1 VKNSCPGPNR
11 FAAAIYAER
20 QTSPSAFAW
29 LLLLAGLFQA
39 PAGHAQAFTSL
50 AIAPAQP
57 TVNIGG
63 TTQLTATATYSDG
76 SSDNVSSSVAW
87 SSADPRLVNVSSSG
101 VASGS
106 ATGSVVITASYQG
119 KTASVTISS
128 SIGSV
133 QWSGPLTITQG
144 GTYSGNWKSTDP
156 HTPAVTVATTA
167 PVLIENSYL
176 TGPSDLIAAPYYG
189 NNITVRNVI
198 GLGVNPNVLGQA
210 NGLFVNVISPSLLDV
225 ENCYFE
231 SVLFGV
237 YVRGYGGNRD
247 GTQTITILNNRGR
260 NILGL
265 ESNGN
270 NGYLTGET
278 NWQWAHAIQLSEIN
292 SVPGITIA
300 WNEIINYPNQS
311 LVNENINMY
320 DSGGTSTSPAEFH
333 DNYIQGAYAY
343 NPPVDAYNGGGYV
356 TDGSGSDTVAT
367 ASAFNSVYNNQI
379 VGTVNMAIEFSS
391 GHDNVAYNNRA
402 VSSGLLADGVE
413 IPAQN
418 VGLAIDDIY
427 GNIENGSMYNN
438 DMYSNT
444 VGWMCWAARCAANG
458 YRNDEYFPNDSSD
471 YSTNTSI
478 AANPITLQAENNEYT
493 TWLQKIASNQM
504 VVGPV
509 VAGSTST
516 VGTSG
521 TQAAA
526 ILSST
531 AWYNIVNNNSSLCVD
546 ALSWGYLNG
555 TAVVQ
560 YTCGAAQYNQEWQFQ
575 PTDSGY
581 YRVVNRNAL
590 NRAGQN
596 LVWDVNGGPSA
607 TADQINIQL
616 WTYVGGTNQQWMPVS
631 LGNGAYKF
639 VARNSSKCLDVPE
652 GSSAVLTV
660 LQQYDCNGGGSQSFS
675 LQQK

>member
-1 VKNSCPGPNR
+1 M
-11 FAAAIYAER
+11 
-20 QTSPSAFAW
+20 
-29 LLLLAGLFQA
+29 
-39 PAGHAQAFTSL
+39 
-50 AIAPAQP
+50 
-57 TVNIGG
+57 
-63 TTQLTATATYSDG
+63 
-76 SSDNVSSSVAW
+76 
-87 SSADPRLVNVSSSG
+87 
-101 VASGS
+101 AS
-106 ATGSVVITASYQG
+106 
-119 KTASVTISS
+119 
-128 SIGSV
+128 
-133 QWSGPLTITQG
+133 
-144 GTYSGNWKSTDP
+144 
-156 HTPAVTVATTA
+156 
-167 PVLIENSYL
+167 
-176 TGPSDLIAAPYYG
+176 
-189 NNITVRNVI
+189 
-198 GLGVNPNVLGQA
+198 
-210 NGLFVNVISPSLLDV
+210 
-225 ENCYFE
+225 
-231 SVLFGV
+231 
-237 YVRGYGGNRD
+237 
-247 GTQTITILNNRGR
+247 
-260 NILGL
+260 
-265 ESNGN
+265 
-270 NGYLTGET
+270 
-278 NWQWAHAIQLSEIN
+278 
-292 SVPGITIA
+292 
-300 WNEIINYPNQS
+300 
-311 LVNENINMY
+311 
-320 DSGGTSTSPAEFH
+320 
-333 DNYIQGAYAY
+333 
-343 NPPVDAYNGGGYV
+343 
-356 TDGSGSDTVAT
+356 
-367 ASAFNSVYNNQI
+367 
-379 VGTVNMAIEFSS
+379 
-391 GHDNVAYNNRA
+391 
-402 VSSGLLADGVE
+402 E

-427 GNIENGSMYNN
+427 GNIQNGSMYNN

-509 VAGSTST
+509 VAGSAST

-526 ILSST
+526 TLSST

-581 YRVVNRNAL
+581 YQVVNRNAL

-639 VARNSSKCLDVPE
+639 VARNSGKCLDVPE